1 MYSWTNLRQEQIGFP
16 YLQLS
21 EQLSMVGVEL
31 TAVWQSTRKLNNDDL
46 QNRVQSF
53 EKSDE

>member
-31 TAVWQSTRKLNNDDL
+31 TAVWQSTRKLNNDDI
-46 QNRVQSF
+46 QNWVQSF